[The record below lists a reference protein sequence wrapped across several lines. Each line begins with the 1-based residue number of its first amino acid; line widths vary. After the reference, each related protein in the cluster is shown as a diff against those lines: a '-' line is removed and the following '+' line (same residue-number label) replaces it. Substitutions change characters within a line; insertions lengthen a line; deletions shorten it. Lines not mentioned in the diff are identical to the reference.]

1 MDSLNIKDIAK
12 LCGVGVSTVSRAIN
26 NHPDVNAETK
36 AKIIKI
42 IEQNNYIPNNSAR
55 NLKRNN
61 SKTIAVLVKGITNP
75 FFSPLIKTIEK
86 EINQRNYSML
96 IHQIDSFSD
105 EVDIA
110 VELIKEKKLQGIIIV
125 GGKFTH
131 NTEKLCRI
139 NVPFVLTTSIAQNA
153 NLDSY
158 SSISIDDYKESYK
171 AVDYLCRLGHK
182 KIAIITAK
190 EDESIGKY
198 RLNGYLNALKDHGI
212 PINKNLIKYM
222 HKDIDE
228 YSLEN
233 GKICTYELL
242 SSNED
247 FTAIFAI
254 SDNLAIGV
262 CKAILDYGKSIPDDY
277 SVLGFD
283 GIELT
288 SYFNPTITTIKQPV
302 VEIGLESTKI
312 LFDLIN
318 QKCGTVHKIY
328 DGELIVGGSCRSIL

>member
-1 MDSLNIKDIAK
+1 MNSINIKDIAR

-26 NHPDVNAETK
+26 NHPDVNTK
-36 AKIIKI
+36 TKEMILKIID
-42 IEQNNYIPNNSAR
+42 ENNYIPNNSAR

-61 SKTIAVLVKGITNP
+61 SKTIAVLIKGIANP

-86 EINQRNYSML
+86 EINKEGFSML
-96 IHQIDSFSD
+96 IHQIDSIAD
-105 EVDIA
+105 EVDTA
-110 VELIKEKKLQGIIIV
+110 VELIKEKKLQGIIFV

-131 NTEKLCRI
+131 NTDKLCHI
-139 NVPFVLTTSIAQNA
+139 NVPFVLTTSKVEDA
-153 NLDSY
+153 NPNIY

-171 AVDYLCRLGHK
+171 AIDYLCQLGHK

-198 RLNGYLNALKDHGI
+198 RLNGYLNALKDNHL
-212 PINKNLIKYM
+212 PINNKLIKYM

-233 GKICTYELL
+233 GMTCATELL
-242 SSNED
+242 HSGEEFS
-247 FTAIFAI
+247 AIFAI
-254 SDNLAIGV
+254 SDNLAIGA
-262 CKAILDYGKSIPDDY
+262 CKAIIDYGKSIPKDY
-277 SVLGFD
+277 SVFGFD

-288 SYFNPTITTIKQPV
+288 SYYNPTITTIKQPI
-302 VEIGLESTKI
+302 VEIGLESTRL

-318 QKCGTVHKIY
+318 NNGQSVHKIY
-328 DGELIVGGSCRSIL
+328 EGELVIGGSCRSIL